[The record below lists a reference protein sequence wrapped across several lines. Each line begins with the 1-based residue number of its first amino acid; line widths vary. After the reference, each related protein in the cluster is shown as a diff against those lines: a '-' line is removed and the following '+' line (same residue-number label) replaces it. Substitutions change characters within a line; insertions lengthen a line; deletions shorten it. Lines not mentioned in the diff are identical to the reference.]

1 MILTPIL
8 AYWSIVPV
16 YKKKLCAILLNC
28 QSDKSKH
35 IGVSFGHTWV
45 NFAISN
51 FSGLAYFIVLYG
63 LDAAYSFLYVVCVPF
78 YLFSILTL
86 LIIQKTIPCCCTCS
100 CLKTELTYLN
110 VDHLSMP
117 IDLVLIEQ
125 SSPEIIFC
133 TSDEEIKTQK
143 NWIKL
148 CDQYCVLVI
157 VIISILP
164 ICIFA
169 SMLFSE

>member
-51 FSGLAYFIVLYG
+51 FSGLAYFIVLFFRFG
-63 LDAAYSFLYVVCVPF
+63 PSFLLFSVCVPF

-157 VIISILP
+157 VIVSILP